1 MKRDQNFILINKLN
15 SGCMEQWRGV
25 GSVYINNCAYFK
37 SLVEFARSEMCTK
50 ISLALGTNFFS
61 AVVV

>member
-1 MKRDQNFILINKLN
+1 
-15 SGCMEQWRGV
+15 MEQWRGV